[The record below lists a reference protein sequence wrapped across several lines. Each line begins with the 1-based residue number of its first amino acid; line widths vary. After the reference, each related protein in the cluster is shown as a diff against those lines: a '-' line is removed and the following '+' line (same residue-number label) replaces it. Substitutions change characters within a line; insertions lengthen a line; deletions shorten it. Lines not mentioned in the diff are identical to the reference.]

1 MRPLEG
7 LRVLDLS
14 RLVAGGMTGM
24 LLADFGAE
32 VVKVEQ
38 PGVGDP
44 LRTWTT
50 EGQPFWWKVY
60 GRSKTCIT
68 LNIRSEEGMQLFKS
82 MLPSF
87 DVLIESFIPGT
98 MESWGLDWD
107 VLHVLHPGLV
117 WMRISGWG
125 QSGPG
130 SQRPGFGTLVEAAT
144 GLAAMTG
151 ELNGPPL
158 LPSFPLADMVSGL
171 YACSAIM
178 FALYHR
184 DRHGGEG
191 QIIDVALFESLF
203 STLGPLAAEYATLGK
218 VRLRQGSRS
227 RNAGPRG
234 AYQTADGEWIAVS
247 GSTPKM
253 AENFLRS
260 YGLSDMLDDERFAT
274 NEARVRHAAELDAA
288 IAAAIGI
295 RSLAENKEIIR
306 QNKLTAIHVQTI
318 ADIARDPHWQEREL
332 TVDVSEEVGSVL
344 GHTGGV
350 AGQPGVVRMHNVFP
364 RLSGTPGEIRW
375 VGGELGAHNDQFYA
389 RQFGLPVEDIQAL
402 RDKGIL

>member
-50 EGQPFWWKVY
+50 DGQPLWWKVY
-60 GRSKTCIT
+60 GRNKTCIT
-68 LNIRSEEGMQLFKS
+68 LNIRSEEGMRLFKE

-87 DVLIESFIPGT
+87 DVLVESFVPGT
-98 MESWGLDWD
+98 MEKWGLDWET
-107 VLHVLHPGLV
+107 LHSLHPGVV
-117 WMRISGWG
+117 WLRISGWG

-130 SQRPGFGTLVEAAT
+130 AQRPGFGTLVEAAT

-151 ELNGPPL
+151 EPDGPPL

-184 DRHGGEG
+184 DHHGGEG
-191 QIIDVALFESLF
+191 QMIDVALFESLF
-203 STLGPLAAEYATLGK
+203 SALGPLAAEFAALGK
-218 VRLRQGSRS
+218 VRQRQGSRS
-227 RNAGPRG
+227 RNSAPRG
-234 AYQTADGEWIAVS
+234 AYRTADGEWLAVS

-260 YGLSDMLDDERFAT
+260 YGLGALLEDERFAT
-274 NEARVRHAAELDAA
+274 NEARVRHASELDAA
-288 IAAAIGI
+288 IEAAIGG
-295 RSLAENKEIIR
+295 RSLQENLEIIEK
-306 QNKLTAIHVQTI
+306 NKLTAVHVQTI
-318 ADIARDPHWQEREL
+318 AEIERDPHWQARQL
-332 TVDVSEEVGSVL
+332 TLDVADDL
-344 GHTGGV
+344 
-350 AGQPGVVRMHNVFP
+350 AVVRMHNVFP

-375 VGGELGAHNDQFYA
+375 AGGRMGAHNDDFFSQ
-389 RQFGLPVEDIQAL
+389 QFGLSLEEIEAL
-402 RDKGIL
+402 RNRGIV

>member
-50 EGQPFWWKVY
+50 DGQPLWWKVY
-60 GRSKTCIT
+60 GRNKTCIT
-68 LNIRSEEGMQLFKS
+68 LNIRSEEGMRLFKE

-87 DVLIESFIPGT
+87 DVLVESFVPGT
-98 MESWGLDWD
+98 MEKWGLDWET
-107 VLHVLHPGLV
+107 LHSLHPGLV
-117 WMRISGWG
+117 WLRISGWG

-130 SQRPGFGTLVEAAT
+130 AQRPGFGTLVEAAT

-151 ELNGPPL
+151 EPDGPPL

-184 DRHGGEG
+184 DHHGGEG
-191 QIIDVALFESLF
+191 QMIDVALFESLF
-203 STLGPLAAEYATLGK
+203 SALGPLAAEFAALGK
-218 VRLRQGSRS
+218 VRQRQGSRS
-227 RNAGPRG
+227 RNSAPRG
-234 AYQTADGEWIAVS
+234 AYRTADGEWLAVS

-260 YGLSDMLDDERFAT
+260 YGLGALLEDERFAT
-274 NEARVRHAAELDAA
+274 NEARVRHASELDAA
-288 IAAAIGI
+288 IEAAIGG
-295 RSLAENKEIIR
+295 RSLQENLEIIEK
-306 QNKLTAIHVQTI
+306 NKLTAVHVQTI
-318 ADIARDPHWQEREL
+318 AEIERDPHWQARQL
-332 TVDVSEEVGSVL
+332 TLDVADDL
-344 GHTGGV
+344 
-350 AGQPGVVRMHNVFP
+350 AVVRMHNVFP

-375 VGGELGAHNDQFYA
+375 AGGRMGAHNDDFFSQ
-389 RQFGLPVEDIQAL
+389 QFGLSLEEIEAL
-402 RDKGIL
+402 RNRGIV